1 MRLRHTFVVGLATLL
16 VAVSWQVAPG
26 AVSPGPQQGGSA
38 PAAPD
43 FTLTAYSGGRT
54 VSLDDIKGKVALLY
68 FFFPS

>member
-1 MRLRHTFVVGLATLL
+1 MRLRHTVVVGLAILL
-16 VAVSWQVAPG
+16 VAVSWHVARG
-26 AVSPGPQQGGSA
+26 AVNTSTQQGGA

-54 VSLDDIKGKVALLY
+54 VSLADIRGKVALLY